1 MKTLLISPHF
11 DDAVL
16 SAGQYMAGLKGK
28 CDVLT
33 VFSEIPQNGKKYLTP
48 YDKSCGFKTSEDAMV
63 VRRQEEQEALA
74 ILGAKSIYLG
84 MLDSQYDPERA
95 LSAKEDVL
103 EALRRFNEE
112 HGSEYDR
119 ILAPIGLKH
128 PDHVD
133 VSWAANTVFGL
144 SKHPEFYMWEDLPH
158 RVTVPEEVQDRL
170 ELIRTLQD
178 PELTFIGDGPIAD
191 KVRALWCYRSQVAR
205 GDLDPYLLYVPERF
219 WKL

>member
-33 VFSEIPQNGKKYLTP
+33 VFSEIPKNGKDFVTP
-48 YDKSCGFKTSEDAMV
+48 YDESCGFNTSEDAMV
-63 VRRQEEQEALA
+63 VRRQEDAEALA
-74 ILGAKSIYLG
+74 ILGAGSIHLG

-95 LSAKEDVL
+95 LSAKEDIL
-103 EALRRFNEE
+103 KALRQFNKEFGAQYE
-112 HGSEYDR
+112 R
-119 ILAPIGLKH
+119 VIVPLGLRH

-144 SKHPEFYMWEDLPH
+144 AKHPEFYMWEDLPH
-158 RVTVPEEVQDRL
+158 RVTHPEEVQERL
-170 ELIRTLQD
+170 ELISTLQE
-178 PELTFIGDGPIAD
+178 PKLTFIGDGPIAD
-191 KVRALWCYRSQVAR
+191 KVRALWCYRSQMAK
-205 GDLDPYLLYVPERF
+205 GDLNPYVLYVPERF